1 MARLYLSAPHMGSLE
16 EGFVAEAFRTN
27 WLSSIGPNLDA
38 FEAALGELSGAH
50 AVALASGTA
59 ALHLALRL
67 LEVGPGD
74 EVLCPTLTFA
84 ASANPIVYQGATPVF
99 LDCDGSYN
107 LDPNV
112 LEHALAERA
121 ARGKQAKALV
131 VVHLFGQSAD
141 LDAIFALADRYGVP
155 VVEDAA
161 EALGTHYRGKQV
173 GALPHGA
180 APGLGI
186 YSFNGNKILTT
197 SGGGALVSTN
207 RAWVDKARFW
217 STQARDPGL
226 SYEHSELGFNYRLS
240 NVLAGIGR
248 GQLAVLEER
257 VAARRAHAFAY
268 ADALAPLGGFTL
280 MPEMP
285 WGRHTYWLSVFAMDE
300 AALGIERDALVRAL
314 GAEDIE
320 SRPVWKPMH
329 LQKFYADAP
338 RVGGSKA
345 EALYRAGLC
354 LPSSSFLGPDDLARV
369 VDAIGRAVRR
379 RG

>member
-1 MARLYLSAPHMGSLE
+1 
-16 EGFVAEAFRTN
+16 
-27 WLSSIGPNLDA
+27 
-38 FEAALGELSGAH
+38 
-50 AVALASGTA
+50 
-59 ALHLALRL
+59 
-67 LEVGPGD
+67 
-74 EVLCPTLTFA
+74 
-84 ASANPIVYQGATPVF
+84 
-99 LDCDGSYN
+99 
-107 LDPNV
+107 
-112 LEHALAERA
+112 
-121 ARGKQAKALV
+121 
-131 VVHLFGQSAD
+131 
-141 LDAIFALADRYGVP
+141 
-155 VVEDAA
+155 
-161 EALGTHYRGKQV
+161 
-173 GALPHGA
+173 
-180 APGLGI
+180 
-186 YSFNGNKILTT
+186 
-197 SGGGALVSTN
+197 
-207 RAWVDKARFW
+207 VDKARFW

-354 LPSSSFLGPDDLARV
+354 LPSSSFLGPDDRARV

-379 RG
+379 PG